1 MANLIIIL
9 SIGWSR
15 QNTFKVNTHLILS
28 VLYLLL
34 PPLPQ
39 IVTSNYFVGYEGSLT
54 EPPCTEFISWRVID
68 RPALI
73 SKSQLAQMKKLL
85 FGHVDGKCRP
95 TSNHYKGSVARPL
108 QPFNNRE
115 MWQCTCRDYIGDD
128 ERDWYGRNR
137 CWAGDEEIFHE
148 RTEDGLYWASKPP
161 QPERM
166 GVFDCGGV
174 PGLVPPCCGNT
185 YDPYHSCC
193 ARGDC

>member
-1 MANLIIIL
+1 M
-9 SIGWSR
+9 
-15 QNTFKVNTHLILS
+15 
-28 VLYLLL
+28 
-34 PPLPQ
+34 
-39 IVTSNYFVGYEGSLT
+39 
-54 EPPCTEFISWRVID
+54 SWRVID

-73 SKSQLAQMKKLL
+73 SKSQLKQMKTLL

-115 MWQCTCRDYIGDD
+115 MWQCTCRDYLGDD

-148 RTEDGLYWASKPP
+148 RTEDGLYWESKPP

-174 PGLVPPCCGNT
+174 PGLAPPCCGKT

-193 ARGDC
+193 SRGDC